1 MSAEVL
7 ESFLERLLRMI
18 NKNHSQVEDLRQ
30 EMVKISS
37 LLEDILQA
45 LKEQGRNVQDLENS
59 VNQIKRKIK

>member
-1 MSAEVL
+1 MSTEVL